1 MGRGAV
7 LEGGGGGGGRRG
19 GRGGSV
25 GSGGPGLGRNPSKG
39 ENFRGLQGKPRQ
51 HILVPR
57 HEGWPL
63 CVLGAWAGRPS
74 GPPSSPRGRW
84 GNRGQ
89 HWLRDLDKVAPGQVV
104 SQSRNWPP
112 TAGAPSARQYLMG
125 VRGLLLRRLGERSLG
140 WKEKPSLML
149 SRTEGAT
156 YVKPWGKE
164 AGQLTLRVRHSL
176 ATTPACVP
184 MPLRS
189 PGPHQ
194 EGLVG
199 ALTEGRVV
207 WTVHWCLPREVCVKL
222 AHVLL

>member
-1 MGRGAV
+1 
-7 LEGGGGGGGRRG
+7 
-19 GRGGSV
+19 
-25 GSGGPGLGRNPSKG
+25 
-39 ENFRGLQGKPRQ
+39 
-51 HILVPR
+51 
-57 HEGWPL
+57 
-63 CVLGAWAGRPS
+63 
-74 GPPSSPRGRW
+74 
-84 GNRGQ
+84 
-89 HWLRDLDKVAPGQVV
+89 
-104 SQSRNWPP
+104 
-112 TAGAPSARQYLMG
+112 MG

-176 ATTPACVP
+176 ATTPTCVP